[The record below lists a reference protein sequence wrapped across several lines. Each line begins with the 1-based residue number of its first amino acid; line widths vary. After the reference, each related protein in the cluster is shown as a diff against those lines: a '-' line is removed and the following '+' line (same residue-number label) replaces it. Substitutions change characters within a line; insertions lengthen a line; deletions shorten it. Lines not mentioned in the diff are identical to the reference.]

1 MLTRKK
7 KKVATI
13 NDFRVFFMGRLEILD
28 WFVADIF
35 VVSNICFGAD
45 AVVRGHNMPNPYTFI
60 SFTQPLESGYFR
72 YPILQ
77 RRNEVQRS

>member
-13 NDFRVFFMGRLEILD
+13 NDFRIFFIGRLEILE

-35 VVSNICFGAD
+35 VV
-45 AVVRGHNMPNPYTFI
+45 TFV
-60 SFTQPLESGYFR
+60 LV
-72 YPILQ
+72 LML
-77 RRNEVQRS
+77 